1 MKAVVADVEVSD
13 LLNNEVDNIT
23 YHYLDICVDDGIAFG
38 QEKAIVVKNKNARL
52 FKIISL
58 NVIFEDNTNYI
69 IVVDGMTSLPISSEL
84 KDCISKHNL
93 IEQYRL
99 ETSRN
104 SIYIPL
110 KASDIWCCSCGNWNS
125 KDICAKCGIS
135 SLKIFDSYNIDRL
148 EKNYTERIELLN
160 LERQKKQ
167 EEKIKMLQE
176 IKQKIRKI
184 TKLGLP
190 ALVIIFVAIIL
201 SKCLFIPL
209 GTYNKGV
216 KLKNDGQYTLA
227 LETFKTIDNF
237 KDSNSQIQEC
247 NELILKSYDYLNGTW
262 VTNYHTSDVVDYK
275 CDLADVSTEIKNNI
289 PIVNISF
296 DIEHNYIRTEFDKKY
311 GLADNINST
320 TLSYRYSFSLLD
332 FSCISNN
339 PEEKVYSSGIELE
352 DNKLT
357 IKLVNSVYGSTI
369 TFEKGT
375 EKTIKEKNNS
385 IVYEKA
391 LTLAKNFEIAE
402 SYKLLSTIESSYKDT
417 EKLATQM
424 KKAIDS
430 GYIGIWKLK
439 QVIGNYTDTNKDSET
454 YYYISA
460 LYEEGEIVF
469 HSETKFVEKSK
480 PAPDISEVMI
490 ESLKRKSNITYYL
503 ADDNTLKENSNSAQK
518 SSFKIDNNKLT
529 RTTDNYVGSNGFYG
543 GANKTVKIDGLTYIY
558 ERYEKQ

>member
-1 MKAVVADVEVSD
+1 
-13 LLNNEVDNIT
+13 
-23 YHYLDICVDDGIAFG
+23 
-38 QEKAIVVKNKNARL
+38 
-52 FKIISL
+52 
-58 NVIFEDNTNYI
+58 
-69 IVVDGMTSLPISSEL
+69 
-84 KDCISKHNL
+84 
-93 IEQYRL
+93 
-99 ETSRN
+99 
-104 SIYIPL
+104 
-110 KASDIWCCSCGNWNS
+110 
-125 KDICAKCGIS
+125 
-135 SLKIFDSYNIDRL
+135 
-148 EKNYTERIELLN
+148 
-160 LERQKKQ
+160 
-167 EEKIKMLQE
+167 
-176 IKQKIRKI
+176 
-184 TKLGLP
+184 
-190 ALVIIFVAIIL
+190 
-201 SKCLFIPL
+201 
-209 GTYNKGV
+209 
-216 KLKNDGQYTLA
+216 
-227 LETFKTIDNF
+227 
-237 KDSNSQIQEC
+237 
-247 NELILKSYDYLNGTW
+247 
-262 VTNYHTSDVVDYK
+262 
-275 CDLADVSTEIKNNI
+275 
-289 PIVNISF
+289 
-296 DIEHNYIRTEFDKKY
+296 
-311 GLADNINST
+311 
-320 TLSYRYSFSLLD
+320 
-332 FSCISNN
+332 
-339 PEEKVYSSGIELE
+339 
-352 DNKLT
+352 
-357 IKLVNSVYGSTI
+357 
-369 TFEKGT
+369 
-375 EKTIKEKNNS
+375 NNS